1 MAVSPSRRGDVASQG
16 PPSLAGV
23 SADLS
28 PPELARLVDVAERP
42 RAGNWSL
49 RAALTRY
56 GQPQPQRSHDLIEVL
71 RRIEVGVRQA
81 AAVLEAHGPSLWSA
95 LDAGEGHEEHAAA
108 LEFLRVIRDVDEV
121 GGALVRW
128 ANDKAQ
134 PRPDAEIDSVAAD
147 AMRRLD
153 VLGVP
158 REEDRPPRRGRG

>member
-1 MAVSPSRRGDVASQG
+1 MPAE
-16 PPSLAGV
+16 LE
-23 SADLS
+23 
-28 PPELARLVDVAERP
+28 PPELARLIDVAERP

-81 AAVLEAHGPSLWSA
+81 AKTFEDHGPSLWSA
-95 LDAGEGHEEHAAA
+95 LDAGEGHAGEHGGA
-108 LEFLRVIRDVDEV
+108 LELLRVIRDVDQV
-121 GGALVRW
+121 GDALAGW
-128 ANDKAQ
+128 ANDKSQ

-153 VLGVP
+153 ALGVP
-158 REEDRPPRRGRG
+158 REEGRPPQRRRG